1 MTRIEKTFVL
11 FVSFVVPVLLAA
23 VAMAEEPKPEAAADP
38 VREAYRADAERLE
51 FYRDADHQQRLKL
64 VEKPIMRWA
73 NDDDWSG
80 DVFVWTH
87 DGRPEVIGCILSG
100 PFDQMR
106 YIYQEFHLLADKPIA
121 PATVQ
126 NGRRWAPAEG
136 LKVERLDDAPS
147 PAATVTARLTQMRAI
162 ARGFTAD
169 MEADGRWELR
179 LLPQPLMRYG
189 DEQGDVIDG
198 ALFCYVWTKG
208 TDPEVILLVECRRA
222 EGELAWFY
230 APVLF
235 TNRAVWLKRGGREVW
250 HADPHREPAE
260 NTSTNIYTTAFARS
274 IAKPGAGGQT
284 SEAGEDEKGSGA
296 GIRESGEKKK

>member
-1 MTRIEKTFVL
+1 MTRIEKTFVR
-11 FVSFVVPVLLAA
+11 FVSFVVSMQLLLVGCFTSVVL
-23 VAMAEEPKPEAAADP
+23 AEKEVKSETAADP

-80 DVFVWTH
+80 DVFAWTH

-100 PFDQMR
+100 PFNELR

-136 LKVERLDDAPS
+136 LKVEPLDDAPP
-147 PAATVTARLTQMRAI
+147 PAATATARLTQMRAI

-169 MEADGRWELR
+169 MEADGRWQLR

-189 DEQGDVIDG
+189 DGQGEVVDG
-198 ALFCYVWTKG
+198 ALFCHVWTKG
-208 TDPEVILLVECRRA
+208 TDPEIILLVECRRA

-260 NTSTNIYTTAFARS
+260 NESTNIYTTAFARS
-274 IAKPGAGGQT
+274 IPRGQRSEVGGQ
-284 SEAGEDEKGSGA
+284 G
-296 GIRESGEKKK
+296 R